1 MTQVLTPSGP
11 FLLILWDPVKR
22 QCNIRGTLENK
33 ALAFEMLDRA
43 KRTLEEHYDELAKVN
58 MVQKPKVTLTDGN

>member
-1 MTQVLTPSGP
+1 
-11 FLLILWDPVKR
+11 
-22 QCNIRGTLENK
+22 
-33 ALAFEMLDRA
+33 MLDRA